1 VPKPGKKTGAP
12 KAPKPTA
19 VERKII
25 YPETTAVVRQGADA
39 VTVPLAR
46 ELLGWT
52 TDPNAAAEH
61 GVKYPLLE
69 HPVTG
74 EKVYALNNT
83 RNRKFIPS
91 WAEALAQELL
101 HRRWAGPNGNG
112 KRINGEPLVIGETGE
127 TLSAQHRLVALEI
140 AEARRTSEKE
150 KGHWAGYWDRPV
162 VMDTLVVFGAD
173 ESDEVVNTLDTGR
186 ARTPADM
193 LYRCDLL
200 LGYPPDERHA
210 LSKMLDSAVRLL
222 WHRTAMDVDAYGPRR
237 THAEIY
243 DFIVRHPRLIQAAR
257 HVNQEYG
264 DGERRASCG
273 KVLRPGAAT
282 GLLYLMAAS
291 ASDGGAYRAAV
302 PRSEKTLDLTR
313 WDRAKE
319 FWVEL
324 LKSTPAFKEVRL
336 ALGAVVAD
344 PDDDGALLA
353 AGKADRNKTA
363 VLVKAWGVFVE
374 GRPFRRP
381 PSGDDAALSP
391 DLALTFEMDKYQNR
405 VLVDNPVLGGID
417 LGNVVEK
424 EAPPEPPAAGGTPP
438 PKKTKKSKVNQDADD
453 KAAAGKQD
461 LEKFNA
467 LKAEH
472 GDAVLLFKSPG
483 DKYRVNNED
492 AKLCAK
498 VCGLVPARDPA
509 SGMLFAVFGLDK
521 LDAVLDKLQG
531 RGHVVACCTWDDEA
545 KKVVVV
551 PYDAPPAAA
560 EPAPAP
566 APNGKAK
573 AKGPGK
579 KPAAKK

>member
-12 KAPKPTA
+12 KAPKPIA
-19 VERKII
+19 VERKVI
-25 YPETTAVVRQGADA
+25 YPETTSEIRQGDNP
-39 VTVPLAR
+39 VTVPLGR

-61 GVKYPLLE
+61 GVKYPLFE

-74 EKVYALNNT
+74 EKIYTLNNT
-83 RNRKFIPS
+83 RNRKFTLS
-91 WAEALAQELL
+91 WAESLAQELL
-101 HRRWAGPNGNG
+101 YRRWSGPNGNG
-112 KRINGEPLVIGETGE
+112 KRINGEPLVVGETGE
-127 TLSAQHRLVALEI
+127 TLSCQHRLAALDI

-150 KGHWAGYWDRPV
+150 KDHWARYWDRPV
-162 VMDTLVVFGAD
+162 VMDTLIVFGAD

-186 ARTPADM
+186 VRTPADM

-200 LGYPPDERHA
+200 LGYPPAERDA
-210 LSKMLDSAVRLL
+210 LSKMLQGAVQLL
-222 WHRTAMDVDAYGPRR
+222 WHRTALDRDAYGLRR

-243 DFIVRHPRLIQAAR
+243 DFIVRHPRLIEAAR
-257 HVNQEYG
+257 HINQEYG
-264 DGERRASCG
+264 EGERRAACG
-273 KVLRPGAAT
+273 KILKPGAAT
-282 GLLYLMAAS
+282 GLLYLMAAC
-291 ASDGGAYRAAV
+291 ASDGEAYRAAE
-302 PRSEKTLDLTR
+302 PRSEKVLDLTR
-313 WDRAKE
+313 WDKAKE
-319 FWVEL
+319 FWVQL

-363 VLVKAWGVFVE
+363 VLIKAWGVFVE
-374 GRPFRRP
+374 DRPFRRP
-381 PSGDDAALSP
+381 AAGDDAALSP

-417 LGNVVEK
+417 LGNVLEK
-424 EAPPEPPAAGGTPP
+424 EVPPGPPAAGAAPP
-438 PKKTKKSKVNQDADD
+438 PKATRKSKANQEADD
-453 KAAAGKQD
+453 RAAPGKQN
-461 LEKFNA
+461 LELFNA

-472 GDAVLLFKSPG
+472 GDTVLLFKAAAG
-483 DKYRVNNED
+483 DKFRVNNED

-498 VCGLVPARDPA
+498 VCGLVPAREA
-509 SGMLFAVFGLDK
+509 SSGMLLAVFGLDK
-521 LDAVLDKLQG
+521 LDAVLDKLQA
-531 RGHVVACCTWDDEA
+531 RGHAVACCTWDDGA
-545 KKVVVV
+545 KKIVVV

-560 EPAPAP
+560 EPAPQ
-566 APNGKAK
+566 PNGKAK